1 MTKFLI
7 LLLLTSCSFKA
18 FVGGKIDKPQAQ
30 KNEEKKDV
38 A

>member
-18 FVGGKIDKPQAQ
+18 SVGGKIEKPQAQ
-30 KNEEKKDV
+30 KIEEKKDG